1 MNQELKKIF
10 SPLRIDMMISNG
22 YLFQPIEV
30 FSESLR
36 SIAAD
41 KGRLFLP
48 FLIFVVIGDLL
59 AQVGVWAQF
68 MVNLVLDPVLL
79 IYVFSKFFSKTLGK
93 TFHFASLLKEKWLKL
108 IGFNLVYYIIM
119 VLVLSPLLFALWNY
133 RVLDKIIGGDTDI
146 TEALTAIPEQIHWVF
161 ILNFIVLVYMVISYW
176 WSTILLVFFDYS
188 IKDSFLNGHLLVNKS
203 LSRHINLA
211 MFVVLLFFLIQIL
224 VVQFASLG
232 DNALRIV
239 SLLGLSFLNLY
250 FYTIIYTAFK
260 LSYFQ
265 NIRIKIKRA
274 APSEDSDKK
283 LD

>member
-119 VLVLSPLLFALWNY
+119 LLVLSPLLFALWNY

-239 SLLGLSFLNLY
+239 SLLGLSVLNLY

-274 APSEDSDKK
+274 APSGDSDKK

>member
-68 MVNLVLDPVLL
+68 LVNLVLDPVLL

-119 VLVLSPLLFALWNY
+119 LLVLSPLLFALWNY

-239 SLLGLSFLNLY
+239 SLLGLSVLNLY

-274 APSEDSDKK
+274 APSGDSDKK

>member
-1 MNQELKKIF
+1 
-10 SPLRIDMMISNG
+10 MMISNG